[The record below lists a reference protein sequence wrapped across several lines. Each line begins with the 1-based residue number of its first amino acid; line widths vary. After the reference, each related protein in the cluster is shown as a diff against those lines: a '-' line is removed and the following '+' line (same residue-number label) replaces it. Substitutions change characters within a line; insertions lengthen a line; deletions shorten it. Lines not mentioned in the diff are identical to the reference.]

1 MEDSLNQEVDRI
13 IEDIEFWTGI
23 CAWLED
29 TSLQFYN
36 MFGMTT
42 MTRRLIGSHYQVKI
56 KALELALREME
67 RLKNMTIESST
78 DPNIIERYA
87 KYQLEHE
94 RIKENYDH
102 YLATDQ
108 IRE

>member
-1 MEDSLNQEVDRI
+1 MYWKGKDLLWFYMEIRWSVLTLNSI
-13 IEDIEFWTGI
+13 
-23 CAWLED
+23 
-29 TSLQFYN
+29 S
-36 MFGMTT
+36 
-42 MTRRLIGSHYQVKI
+42 
-56 KALELALREME
+56 

-94 RIKENYDH
+94 RLKENYDH
-102 YLATDQ
+102 YLATDE